1 MNLWHFGT
9 LHARSFEPLAA
20 KVADPNDQIAVR
32 VATQQFQLVQAAYE
46 ILSDAQQRKKYDE
59 QLGLHLLQGQKRAKS
74 AGVGVSASW
83 AHSDAVSLRV
93 PEDVTTIAAAV
104 DRLSV
109 TGGVI
114 EVSSGTFDGLI
125 VVSKPMVK
133 IICTGQAIIRGQ
145 VVFRECAT
153 GAQIKN
159 FRIQASSNGGA
170 IDLKSVRGDI
180 SIEDCN
186 ISNDLSAGLVLEG
199 CSGHIHISGCVIHD
213 CKFDGLG
220 LHLLQGDSSSKGSVT
235 IETSTISKNGYDG
248 LYLGD
253 PRFAVVLRNS
263 QVRQNQRYGVLVRGT
278 EFCME
283 GSTVEE
289 NGEDSVRREDFV
301 YKQNP
306 RGTQKAGKAREVV
319 ADLPEG
325 WRAFRNTEG
334 LVYYYHLQT
343 GTTRWSV
350 PGDEVSEKPSLEQK
364 ASSDTKKRN
373 RWS

>member
-1 MNLWHFGT
+1 MT
-9 LHARSFEPLAA
+9 
-20 KVADPNDQIAVR
+20 DPNDQISVR

-46 ILSDAQQRKKYDE
+46 ILSDQQQRKKYDE
-59 QLGLHLLQGQKRAKS
+59 HLGLHLLRQPGKRTTQA
-74 AGVGVSASW
+74 GVSASW
-83 AHSDAVSLRV
+83 AHSDAVLLRV
-93 PEDVTTIAAAV
+93 PEDVSNIGAAV

-114 EVSSGTFDGLI
+114 EVSSGTYDGLV

-133 IICTGQAIIRGQ
+133 IICKGPSKAVLRGQ
-145 VVFRECAT
+145 MVFRECAA
-153 GAQIKN
+153 GAEVKN
-159 FRIQASSNGGA
+159 LCIQASSNGGA
-170 IDLKSVRGDI
+170 VDLKSVRGDV
-180 SIEDCN
+180 SLEDCD

-199 CSGHIHISGCVIHD
+199 CSGQLHISGCVIHD

-235 IETSTISKNGYDG
+235 IDKSSVLRNGYDG

-253 PRFAVVLRNS
+253 PRFAVMLRNS
-263 QVRQNQRYGVLVRGT
+263 QVCQNRRYGVLVRGT
-278 EFCME
+278 QFTME

-289 NGEDSVRREDFV
+289 NGEDSVRKEDFV

-306 RGTQKAGKAREVV
+306 RGTQKVGKAREVV

-334 LVYYYHLQT
+334 LVYYYHIQT
-343 GTTRWSV
+343 GTTRWSA
-350 PGDEVSEKPSLEQK
+350 PGEEVSEKLPLEEAQG
-364 ASSDTKKRN
+364 DRKKRS